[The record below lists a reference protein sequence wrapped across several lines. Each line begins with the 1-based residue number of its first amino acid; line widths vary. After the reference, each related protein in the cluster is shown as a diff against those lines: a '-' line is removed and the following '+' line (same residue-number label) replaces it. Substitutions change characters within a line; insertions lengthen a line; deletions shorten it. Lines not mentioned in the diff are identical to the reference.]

1 MKVLIIG
8 RTRFIGTRAVR
19 RIYNVDHVDAGRFN
33 YAAAGELLPS
43 SRMLLLHWGDALT
56 MPFSVHNQS

>member
-33 YAAAGELLPS
+33 YAAE
-43 SRMLLLHWGDALT
+43 DAAIEKLE
-56 MPFSVHNQS
+56 PRS